1 MFNTRRWNLIDDIFV
16 RFLVFPVSAGS
27 SASVKELPHTPDEVW
42 VNTASDSY
50 NQKESVRARDIVQPV
65 GEELSRHLP
74 PKINEEK
81 SRPWVHKHQGHP
93 TSIFGKYL
101 FGKRF
106 EI

>member
-42 VNTASDSY
+42 VNAASDSY

-65 GEELSRHLP
+65 GEELSRHLSQRLMERSHVLGFTHTRGTQRQFS
-74 PKINEEK
+74 KISVRK
-81 SRPWVHKHQGHP
+81 
-93 TSIFGKYL
+93 TI
-101 FGKRF
+101 
-106 EI
+106 